1 LSRLYL
7 SSTSFKL
14 MPSFIAPGV
23 YVIERDFSDYVAS
36 LQQTS
41 LGMVST
47 SKRGRLN
54 VPTLCTTPDQFL
66 SRFGEP
72 TVNSY
77 GAHAALNYLR
87 RGNQLW
93 FNRVAKEYDSG
104 AAQFNAMGTPNGL
117 GLIYSF
123 TVLAGHNLNIGDYV
137 RITQTGKATT
147 HNAKITA
154 IVGTLIT
161 VDAPLIDSYDPTSS
175 SDCDVSVSDGAS
187 AAAYAEVFGLKR
199 VTGTSIERLVK
210 FSAKDP
216 GSFANYGTRQGIE
229 IIIEDGGQFTN
240 VNETTSLPYESEG
253 GIPLQGVIPATP
265 SVDTKRDLIALT
277 FANGAVRVGEM
288 RGVNYDSVVCAITGV
303 DPGAGNSSAS
313 SDADTVVFTVNS
325 TTGFSDGDT
334 ITISGLDAYDGT
346 HEVLNVLSS
355 TEMEVLF
362 SGPITEITA
371 SSEAGPL
378 GYIENNSSSHFGVVY
393 RCVDNDA
400 DGSVGYSQWVA
411 QGVLTK
417 RVKVLYQ
424 GRQVEVFDN
433 LIGYDSSSS
442 NYWDTVIG
450 SPNTTTANSSF
461 IFVEYLGAGE
471 QPINTYHRSKHP
483 NNPRLLMGTDTSC
496 KVSDSSAAA
505 SVIIRNAK
513 GYNGENPNSDDYI
526 GSIGE
531 DGSHSGLQVFR
542 KVEAYDI
549 NMLCCPGISLAA
561 VVQEL
566 IAILDER
573 NDCLGII
580 DPPFGLTPQEVV
592 DWHNGTGV
600 YTGYHSAF
608 TTNRAALYYPWVKQ
622 YDPYTK
628 RELWLPPSSIIP
640 AVISYNDSVGEQ
652 WFAPA
657 GIQRGKVPNAL
668 AVEHAS
674 TLGEVEHFYGPL
686 NGNAI
691 NPIMQFSRDGIVV
704 YGQRTLQRF
713 PTALDRVNV
722 RRLLFYV
729 EKTIATISRRLVF
742 EQNDEILWAQFR
754 NLIDPFLQNL
764 VGRRALEDYRV
775 VCDETTNTPF
785 HRNNN
790 EVVCKIYLIPV
801 KAAEKVILNVTV
813 LSSGINVDE
822 FVSADNSQ

>member
-1 LSRLYL
+1 
-7 SSTSFKL
+7 

-23 YVIERDFSDYVAS
+23 YVLERDFSDYIAG

-47 SKRGRLN
+47 SKRGPLN
-54 VPTLCTTPDQFL
+54 SPVLCTTPDQFL
-66 SRFGEP
+66 GRFGEP
-72 TVNSY
+72 TINSY

-93 FNRVAKEYDSG
+93 FTRVAKQYEEN
-104 AAQFNAMGTPNGL
+104 AAAFVSLGSPNAL

-123 TVLAGHNLNIGDYV
+123 TVSAGHSLNNGDYV
-137 RITQTGKATT
+137 RISQTGKATT
-147 HNAKITA
+147 HNAKITNVA
-154 IVGTLIT
+154 SNVIT
-161 VDAPLIDSYDPTSS
+161 VDTPLIDSYDPTSS
-175 SDCDVSVSDGAS
+175 SDCDVAVSDGAS
-187 AAAYAEVFGLKR
+187 AAGYAEVFGLKR

-229 IIIEDGGQFTN
+229 IVIEDGGQFTN
-240 VNETTSLPYESEG
+240 INETTGLPYESEG

-265 SVDTKRDLIALT
+265 SVDTKKELLMLT
-277 FANGAVRVGEM
+277 AAANGIRVGEM
-288 RGVNYDSVVCAITGV
+288 RGVNYDSVVTVITGIA
-303 DPGAGNSSAS
+303 PGAGNSSAS
-313 SDADTVVFTVNS
+313 SDADTMVLSVDS
-325 TTGFSDGDT
+325 TTGFEDGNE
-334 ITISGLDAYDGT
+334 ITISGTDDYDGT
-346 HEVLNVLSS
+346 YEVLNVLSA
-355 TEMEVLF
+355 TELEILY
-362 SGPITEITA
+362 SGAITEATA
-371 SSEAGPL
+371 SSESGPL
-378 GYIENNSSSHFGVVY
+378 GYVENNDSSHFAVVY
-393 RCVDNDA
+393 RCTDSDA
-400 DGSVGYSQWVA
+400 DGSNGYSQWTA

-433 LIGYDSSSS
+433 IIGYDPSSA
-442 NYWDTVIG
+442 NYWDTVVG
-450 SPNTTTANSSF
+450 SPNTTTSNSSF
-461 IFVEYLGAGE
+461 IYAEYLGAGE
-471 QPINTYHRSKHP
+471 QPINTYHRVKHP
-483 NNPRLLMGTDTSC
+483 NNPRLLMGNDSSC
-496 KVSDSSAAA
+496 KVADSSAAA
-505 SVIIRNAK
+505 SVIVRNAK
-513 GYNGENPNSDDYI
+513 GYDGENPDSNDYI
-526 GSIGE
+526 GTIDE
-531 DGSHSGLQVFR
+531 DGTHTGIQVFR
-542 KVEAYDI
+542 KVEAFDI
-549 NMLCCPGISLAA
+549 NMLCVPGISLAA
-561 VVQEL
+561 VVQEM
-566 IAILDER
+566 ISILDSR

-592 DWHNGTGV
+592 DWHNGTGT
-600 YTGYHSAF
+600 YTGFHSAF

-628 RELWLPPSSIIP
+628 RELWLPPSAVIP
-640 AVISYNDSVGEQ
+640 AVIAYNDTVGES

-657 GIQRGKVPNAL
+657 GIQRGKVQNAL

-674 TLGEVEHFYGPL
+674 TLGEVEYFYGPL

-691 NPIMQFSRDGIVV
+691 NPIMQFSKDGIVV

-713 PTALDRVNV
+713 PTSLDRINV
-722 RRLLFYV
+722 RRLLFFI
-729 EKTIATISRRLVF
+729 EKSIATISRSLVF

-775 VCDETTNTPF
+775 VCDSTTNTPY

-801 KAAEKVILNVTV
+801 KSAEKVILNVTV

-822 FVSADNSQ
+822 FVAADNQQ

>member
-1 LSRLYL
+1 
-7 SSTSFKL
+7 

-47 SKRGRLN
+47 SKRGPLN
-54 VPTLCTTPDQFL
+54 TPLLCTTPDQFL

-93 FNRVAKEYDSG
+93 FNRVAKEYESG
-104 AAQFNAMGTPNGL
+104 AAQFNTMGSATPL

-123 TVLAGHNLNIGDYV
+123 NVITGHNLNVNDYV

-147 HNAKITA
+147 HNAKVTS

-161 VDAPLIDSYDPTSS
+161 LDSPLIDSYNSTNS
-175 SDCDVSVSDGAS
+175 SDCDVAVSDGAS
-187 AAAYAEVFGLKR
+187 AAAYAEVFGLR
-199 VTGTSIERLVK
+199 RINSVSVDRLVK

-229 IIIEDGGQFTN
+229 VIIEDGGQFTN
-240 VNETTSLPYESEG
+240 INETTGLPYETEG

-265 SVDTKRDLIALT
+265 SVDTKIQLINLT
-277 FANGAVRVGEM
+277 SSNGSVRVGEM
-288 RGVNYDSVVCAITGV
+288 RGVNYDSVVSAITGV
-303 DPGAGNSSAS
+303 DPGMGNSSAS

-325 TTGFSDGDT
+325 TTGFTDGDS
-334 ITISGLDAYDGT
+334 ITISGTNGAYDGT
-346 HEVLNVLSS
+346 HEVLNVLSA
-355 TEMEVLF
+355 TELEVLF
-362 SGPITEITA
+362 SGTITGSSA
-371 SSEAGPL
+371 SSESGPL
-378 GYIENNSSSHFGVVY
+378 GFIENNDSTHYGVVY
-393 RCVDNDA
+393 RCTNNDA
-400 DGSVGYSQWVA
+400 DGSLGYSTWVP

-417 RVKVLYQ
+417 RIKILYQ

-433 LIGYDSSSS
+433 LIGYDSSSA
-442 NYWDTVIG
+442 NYWDTMIG
-450 SPNTTTANSSF
+450 SPNTTTSNSSF
-461 IFVEYLGAGE
+461 IHAEYLGTGE

-483 NNPRLLMGTDTSC
+483 NNPRLLLGTDTSC
-496 KVSDSSAAA
+496 KVSDTSASS
-505 SVIIRNAK
+505 SVIVRNAK

-526 GSIGE
+526 GSITE
-531 DGSHSGLQVFR
+531 DGAHTGLQVFR

-561 VVQEL
+561 VVQEV

-580 DPPFGLTPQEVV
+580 DPPFGLTPQEAV
-592 DWHNGTGV
+592 DWHNGTGT

-608 TTNRAALYYPWVKQ
+608 TTNRAALYYPWIKQ

-628 RELWLPPSSIIP
+628 RELWLPPSAVIP
-640 AVISYNDSVGEQ
+640 AVISYSDNIGEQ

-657 GIQRGKVPNAL
+657 GIQRGKVPNAI

-674 TLGEVEHFYGPL
+674 TLGEVEYFYGPL

-713 PTALDRVNV
+713 PTALDRINV
-722 RRLLFYV
+722 RRLLFYI
-729 EKTIATISRRLVF
+729 EKSIATISRRLVF

-754 NLIDPFLQNL
+754 NLIEPFLQNL

-775 VCDETTNTPF
+775 VCDETTNTPY

-801 KAAEKVILNVTV
+801 KSAEKVILNVTV

-822 FVSADNSQ
+822 FVAADNQQ

>member
-1 LSRLYL
+1 
-7 SSTSFKL
+7 

-23 YVIERDFSDYVAS
+23 YVLERDFSDYIAG

-47 SKRGRLN
+47 SKRGPLN
-54 VPTLCTTPDQFL
+54 TPILCTTPDQFL

-72 TVNSY
+72 SVNSY

-93 FNRVAKEYDSG
+93 FNRVAKQYEEG
-104 AAQFNAMGTPNGL
+104 AAALVSLGTPNAL

-123 TVLAGHNLNIGDYV
+123 TVEAGHSLNTNDYV
-137 RITQTGKATT
+137 RISQTGKATT
-147 HNAKITA
+147 HNAKITNIA
-154 IVGTLIT
+154 SNVIT
-161 VDAPLIDSYDPTSS
+161 VDSPLIDSYDPTSS
-175 SDCDVSVSDGAS
+175 SDCDVAVSDGAS
-187 AAAYAEVFGLKR
+187 AAGHAELFGLKR
-199 VTGTSIERLVK
+199 VTGSSIERLVK
-210 FSAKDP
+210 FTAKDP
-216 GSFANYGTRQGIE
+216 GSFANYGSRQGIE
-229 IIIEDGGQFTN
+229 IVIEDGGQFTN
-240 VNETTSLPYESEG
+240 LNETTGLPYESEG

-265 SVDTKRDLIALT
+265 SVDTKKELITLT
-277 FANGAVRVGEM
+277 AAANGIRVGEM
-288 RGVNYDSVVCAITGV
+288 RGVNYDSVVAVITGV
-303 DPGAGNSSAS
+303 APGAGNSSAS
-313 SDADTVVFTVNS
+313 SDADTIVISVNS
-325 TTGFSDGDT
+325 TTGFQDGNE
-334 ITISGLDAYDGT
+334 ITISGTDDYDGT
-346 HEVLNVLSS
+346 HEILNVLSA
-355 TEMEVLF
+355 TELEVLY
-362 SGPITEITA
+362 SGPIVELVA
-371 SSEAGPL
+371 SSESGPL
-378 GYIENNSSSHFGVVY
+378 GYVENNDSSHFAVVY
-393 RCVDNDA
+393 RCTDNDA
-400 DGSVGYSQWVA
+400 DGSNGYSQWVA

-417 RVKVLYQ
+417 RVKVFYQ

-433 LIGYDSSSS
+433 IIGYDPASA

-450 SPNTTTANSSF
+450 SPNTTTSNSSF
-461 IFVEYLGAGE
+461 VYAEYLGAGE
-471 QPINTYHRSKHP
+471 QPINTYHRVKHP
-483 NNPRLLMGTDTSC
+483 NNPRLLMGNDSSC
-496 KVSDSSAAA
+496 KVSDASAAA
-505 SVIIRNAK
+505 SVTVRNAK
-513 GYNGENPNSDDYI
+513 GFDGENPDSNDYI
-526 GSIGE
+526 GTISE
-531 DGSHSGLQVFR
+531 DGVHTGLQIFR

-549 NMLCCPGISLAA
+549 NMLCVPGVSLAA
-561 VVQEL
+561 VVQEM
-566 IAILDER
+566 IAILDVR
-573 NDCLGII
+573 NDCLGIV

-592 DWHNGTGV
+592 DWHNGTGT

-628 RELWLPPSSIIP
+628 RELWLPPSAVIP
-640 AVISYNDSVGEQ
+640 AVIAYNDSVGEA

-657 GIQRGKVPNAL
+657 GIQRGKVQNAL

-674 TLGEVEHFYGPL
+674 TLGEVEYFYGPL

-713 PTALDRVNV
+713 PTALDRINV
-722 RRLLFYV
+722 RRLLFFI
-729 EKTIATISRRLVF
+729 EKSIATISRSLVF

-775 VCDETTNTPF
+775 VCDSTTNTPY

-801 KAAEKVILNVTV
+801 KSAEKVILNVTV

-822 FVSADNSQ
+822 FVAADNQQ